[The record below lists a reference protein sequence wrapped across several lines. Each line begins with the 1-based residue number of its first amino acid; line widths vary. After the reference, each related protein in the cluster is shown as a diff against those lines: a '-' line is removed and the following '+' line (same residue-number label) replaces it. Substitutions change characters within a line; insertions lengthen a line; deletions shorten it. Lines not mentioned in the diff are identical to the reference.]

1 MNEATIDRA
10 TNMLLDMVN
19 VTVKTMGDVVDF
31 GKQQIPEV
39 VHQLLMWNAVQSF
52 MSFALSGIFFILG
65 VLMMTRW
72 FKRLGKHCADN
83 KARSVSD
90 YEEGKTWTRLYS
102 GSSSTSSAYDFYMAF
117 NSIGKWVLLF
127 VGIMIAMGSLRD
139 MMGEMDW
146 LKIIIAPKVYLIE
159 YAAQLVKTIK

>member
-52 MSFALSGIFFILG
+52 MSFALSGVFFILG

-72 FKRLGKHCADN
+72 FKRLGKHCAD
-83 KARSVSD
+83 KRAQALID
-90 YEEGKTWTRLYS
+90 YEEGKTWTRFSS
-102 GSSSTSSAYDFYMAF
+102 GSSSTSSAYDFYMGL
-117 NSIGKWVLLF
+117 SWLPKWVFLF
-127 VGIMIAMGSLRD
+127 LGAIITMGALKD